1 LVTKEPTL
9 RVARPPSRAH
19 SLARTLIDQHGAFA
33 LRQVTD
39 QIELFLTI
47 GDYASIALWA
57 RAAELV
63 NKLQR
68 ESEKARQPVV
78 AEILPPIA
86 AELGL
91 DAAIAV
97 VLDG

>member
-1 LVTKEPTL
+1 VTKEPTH
-9 RVARPPSRAH
+9 RVARPPSRAA
-19 SLARTLIDQHGAFA
+19 SLARVLIDQHGEFA
-33 LRQVTD
+33 LRHVTD

-57 RAAELV
+57 RAAEAV
-63 NKLQR
+63 KKFQHER
-68 ESEKARQPVV
+68 DKVHQPVA
-78 AEILPPIA
+78 AEILPPVA

>member
-1 LVTKEPTL
+1 MTKEPTH
-9 RVARPPSRAH
+9 RGARPPSRAH
-19 SLARTLIDQHGAFA
+19 SLARMLIDQHGAFA
-33 LRQVTD
+33 LRHVTD

-57 RAAELV
+57 RAAEAV
-63 NKLQR
+63 NKFQR
-68 ESEKARQPVV
+68 ESDKARQPVA
-78 AEILPPIA
+78 AEILPPLA